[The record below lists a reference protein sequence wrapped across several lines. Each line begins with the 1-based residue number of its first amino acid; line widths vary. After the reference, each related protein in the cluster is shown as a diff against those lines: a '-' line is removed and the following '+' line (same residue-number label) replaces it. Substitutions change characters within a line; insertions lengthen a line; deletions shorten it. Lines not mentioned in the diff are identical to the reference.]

1 MSNSDEKS
9 PHLVRLVER
18 APALR
23 ACETPIL
30 QTFELLKNCF
40 RSGGKLLICGNGG
53 SSADADHWAGELLK
67 GFLSARPLDQKLH
80 KQLGTHLAA
89 KLQGSLPVIP
99 LSGFPA
105 LRSAFANDCDD
116 TYGYAQLV
124 LGLGRPGDVLVG
136 ISTSGNAENVCH
148 AMTTARAM
156 GLSTVALTGGNGGKI
171 FHLSDIAIV
180 APASEV
186 YLIQEQHLP
195 IYHCLSLMLE
205 DEFFPA
211 KVD

>member
-9 PHLVRLVER
+9 LHLVRLFER

-23 ACETPIL
+23 VCEDSL
-30 QTFELLKNCF
+30 LHAFVLLKGCF
-40 RSGGKLLICGNGG
+40 RAGGKLLICGNGG
-53 SSADADHWAGELLK
+53 SASDADHWAGELLK
-67 GFLSARPLDQKLH
+67 GFLSRRSLETELSDR
-80 KQLGTHLAA
+80 LGPDLAA

-116 TYGYAQLV
+116 TYGYAPLV
-124 LGLGRPGDVLVG
+124 LGLGKPGDVLVG

-148 AMTTARAM
+148 AMATARAL
-156 GLSTVALTGGNGGKI
+156 GLSTVALTGGKGGKI
-171 FHLSDIAIV
+171 SHLSDIAIV
-180 APASEV
+180 APAREV

-211 KVD
+211 NLD